1 MITRRTFTTGAVT
14 MLAAGHLSTRAMAA
28 TASWDMS
35 TVWPDGNFHTHNA
48 MAFADAVKKQ
58 TDGAVNITVKAGGQ
72 LGFKGPEHL
81 RAVRDGL
88 VPLADVLNI
97 QQVGDEPFMG
107 VESIPFLAVSMDE
120 LKVLHKYVR
129 PEYDKIAERNNQKI
143 LYIVPWPTQ
152 YLHLKVKVAGV
163 DGLEEHQDPRAR
175 QERRRHAE
183 RGRHGAGH
191 DSLGR
196 DDTGAGVGRGRR
208 RFDLGG
214 IRRRRQVLGVH
225 EVHLSDQPCLVVA
238 DADRQSRFLE
248 GVERGSAEDGRRHRR
263 EDGAGFLGEF
273 AQGRRRQPQPPQGGR
288 HGVVP
293 VSDAMMTDIR
303 TKTAPLLEAFLK
315 RVPAADKPVRAYLAE
330 IKR

>member
-1 MITRRTFTTGAVT
+1 MITRRTFTAGAVT

-28 TASWDMS
+28 TASWDLS
-35 TVWPDGNFHTHNA
+35 TVWPDGNFHTSNA

-163 DGLEEHQDPRAR
+163 DGLKNIKIRVPDKNAVDMLNAVGMAPV
-175 QERRRHAE
+175 
-183 RGRHGAGH
+183 H

-208 RFDLGG
+208 AFRP
-214 IRRRRQVLGVH
+214 RRCQA
-225 EVHLSDQPCLVVA
+225 STA
-238 DADRQSRFLE
+238 SS
-248 GVERGSAEDGRRHRR
+248 GS
-263 EDGAGFLGEF
+263 
-273 AQGRRRQPQPPQGGR
+273 
-288 HGVVP
+288 
-293 VSDAMMTDIR
+293 S
-303 TKTAPLLEAFLK
+303 
-315 RVPAADKPVRAYLAE
+315 
-330 IKR
+330 